1 MERALDHDLKIL
13 KNSGVHMKTKLTLI
27 CLLLNFFFI
36 QAQAQE
42 RIITGTVS
50 SQSDGLP
57 LPGVNVLVK
66 GTSTGTITDFDGNY
80 SISASDDNSLV
91 FSFLGFETKEVLVG
105 SQNTIDVILGESASA
120 LGEVVLVGYGS
131 TKKQDVTGAIT
142 RIKAEEI
149 VKQPALTPTQSLQGK
164 AAGVQIISSGAP
176 GSSPIVRIRGTGTVQ
191 GGRDPIYVVDGIITD
206 RIDNI
211 SSEDITSIDILKDAS
226 SLAIYGTR
234 GANGVIIVT
243 TKSGKAGKMQIDL
256 STYYGIKEVAN
267 KVDMANS
274 QEYAAYSNQAYGYER
289 FGPDQQYNT
298 DWFDEISRTGTVM
311 NHNISISGGSE
322 KVTSFF
328 SANYF
333 EEEGILI
340 GNDYRRLNLRGKASY
355 DLTDKLKFDH
365 NISLSLNRVVP
376 KPFSTFTTA
385 YKQSPL
391 VPVRYVEG
399 TYDGR
404 YGVPFDDSGA
414 SYNNVGN
421 PVAALELN
429 DEKQKNLILQGNV
442 SATYDVTDY
451 LSATSR
457 FGIESGYGKS
467 YVFTPNLQ
475 QFLSQDPTREV
486 SDFTSTNRNTLKVR
500 KSDFYHWV
508 FDAFLTFDKRFA
520 DKHGVKITLGTTAEE
535 EQNDFIEGTRNNVPE
550 NSDLYSLNNGEQGTD
565 VVSNQI
571 SDKSRLRSYFAR
583 LNYDYENKYLLTA
596 TIRRDGSSVFANN
609 DDKWGNFPSV
619 GLGWVISNEDF
630 LSGSNVVNNLK
641 LRASW
646 GQLGNQKIPLNV
658 LTFNSDL
665 GYVIGPDQVLV
676 PGSTITAIIDENVG
690 WEVTEE
696 YDLGVEF
703 AFLDN
708 RLSGEL
714 DYYDKLNT
722 NAILPISLPDAFGAS
737 GITLTHAG
745 KIRNKGIEFSLNW
758 EDQVSEDFNYHIG
771 GNITKNDNNLEEIT
785 NPFAFEQRGGSLGN
799 GQVTKRLKEGQPL
812 GSFYLLEVEGFDE
825 RGEFVYRDV
834 NDDGAIDD
842 SDRQFFGSIQPD
854 LYFGINAGMD
864 YKNWDFN
871 VQGYGNSG
879 SKVYNGKKAQR
890 FTGENIEASVA
901 QNTFNFDNGSNMNPA
916 PYNEIPLSSTYFLE
930 SGDFFR
936 INNITLGYT
945 LPDIIPGV
953 KKLRVYALAQNPLI
967 FKKFTGF
974 TPELP
979 GDGNPLGDASGI
991 ELNAYPSV
999 KSYLVG
1005 VNLNF

>member
-1 MERALDHDLKIL
+1 
-13 KNSGVHMKTKLTLI
+13 MKTKLTLI
-27 CLLLNFFFI
+27 CLLLHLFYF

-42 RIITGTVS
+42 RILSGTVMS
-50 SQSDGLP
+50 ESDGLP
-57 LPGVNVLVK
+57 LPGVNVIVK
-66 GTSTGTITDFDGNY
+66 GTSTGTITDFDGKY
-80 SISASDDNSLV
+80 SIGANSTDTLL
-91 FSFLGFETKEVLVG
+91 FSFLGFESKEIVVG
-105 SQNTIDVILGESASA
+105 SQNSIDIVLGESAST

-142 RIKAEEI
+142 RIKAEEL

-164 AAGVQIISSGAP
+164 ASGVQIIASGAP

-191 GGRDPIYVVDGIITD
+191 AGRDPIYVVDGIITD

-256 STYYGIKEVAN
+256 SSYYGIKEVLS
-267 KVDMANS
+267 KVDMAS
-274 QEYAAYSNQAYGYER
+274 ASEYVDFSNRAYGYER
-289 FGPDQQYNT
+289 FSPNQQYDT

-311 NHNISISGGSE
+311 NHNISISGGNE
-322 KVTSFF
+322 KITSFF

-340 GNDYRRLNLRGKASY
+340 GNDYRRLNLRAKASY
-355 DLTDKLKFDH
+355 NLTDKLKVDH
-365 NISLSLNRVVP
+365 NISLSLNRSVP
-376 KPFSTFTTA
+376 KPFSAFTSA
-385 YKQSPL
+385 YKQSPI
-391 VPVRYVEG
+391 VPVRYVG
-399 TYDGR
+399 GSFDGR

-414 SYNNVGN
+414 SFNNVGN

-429 DEKQKNLILQGNV
+429 DERQKNLILQGNV
-442 SATYDVTDY
+442 SATYDVTEY

-467 YVFTPNLQ
+467 YTFTPNLQ
-475 QFLSQDPTREV
+475 QFLAADPTREII
-486 SDFTSTNRNTLKVR
+486 DFNSTNRNTLRVR

-520 DKHGVKITLGTTAEE
+520 EQHGVKLTLGTTAEE
-535 EQNDFIEGTRNNVPE
+535 EQNDFIEGTRNNVPDDS
-550 NSDLYSLNNGEQGTD
+550 NLFSLNNGEQGTD
-565 VVSNQI
+565 VVNSAL
-571 SDKSRLRSYFAR
+571 SDKRRLRSYFAR
-583 LNYDYENKYLLTA
+583 LNYDFDNKYLLTA

-630 LSGSNVVNNLK
+630 LSNSDVINNLK
-641 LRASW
+641 FRASW
-646 GQLGNQKIPLNV
+646 GQLGNQNIPLNV

-665 GYVIGPDQVLV
+665 GYVFGPDQVIT
-676 PGSTITAIIDENVG
+676 PGSTITAIIDNNVG

-696 YDLGVEF
+696 YDFGIEF
-703 AFLDN
+703 AFLNN
-708 RLSGEL
+708 RLSGEF
-714 DYYDKLNT
+714 DYYDKLNK

-745 KIRNKGIEFSLNW
+745 KIRNKGLEFSLNW
-758 EDQVSEDFNYHIG
+758 ADKIGKDFNYHIG
-771 GNITKNDNNLEEIT
+771 GNITKNDNKLEEIT
-785 NPFAFEQRGGSLGN
+785 NPFAFEQQGGSIGN
-799 GQVTKRLKEGQPL
+799 GQVTKRLREGEPL
-812 GSFYLLEVEGFDE
+812 GSFYLLEVDGFDE
-825 RGEFVYRDV
+825 RGDFVYRDV
-834 NDDGAIDD
+834 NNDGTIDDG
-842 SDRQFFGSIQPD
+842 DRKFFGSIQPD
-854 LYFGINAGMD
+854 LYFGINAGLD

-871 VQGYGNSG
+871 IQGYGNTG
-879 SKVYNGKKAQR
+879 SMVYNGKKAQR
-890 FTGENIEASVA
+890 FGGENIEASLA
-901 QNTFNFDNGSNMNPA
+901 QNIFNFDNGSNMNPA
-916 PYNEIPLSSTYFLE
+916 PSNEVPLSSTYFLE
-930 SGDFFR
+930 DGDFFR

-945 LPDIIPGV
+945 LPDILPGAT
-953 KKLRVYALAQNPLI
+953 KIRIYGLAQNPFI
-967 FKKFTGF
+967 FKKYTGF

-979 GDGNPLGDASGI
+979 GNGDPLGDSAGI
-991 ELNAYPSV
+991 ELSAYPSV
-999 KSYLVG
+999 QSYIVG